1 MVGRRFVKMPMFA
14 GIDIGFIGFLDLA
27 SVPLPYPLVL
37 REQFKNSYRS
47 PLDEGEGCCFLAKLP
62 LALAGGCISLKSVK

>member
-1 MVGRRFVKMPMFA
+1 MPMFA
-14 GIDIGFIGFLDLA
+14 GIDIGFIGCLGLA
-27 SVPLPYPLVL
+27 SVSPPYPLVL

-62 LALAGGCISLKSVK
+62 LAPTGGCITLKSGK